1 MNKMYSINH
10 NERTYVWGR
19 ELKHYNILNI
29 KNNYIKLKL
38 NKGLVILC

>member
-10 NERTYVWGR
+10 NIRTYVWGG
-19 ELKHYNILNI
+19 LKHYNVLNI